1 MASAARTSAAQDV
14 QATLGYAGGI
24 QGRPRLDIVEPE
36 KNNFTLEPQEM
47 VIRDGRAFPGVH
59 TLARNGFEFVRHRS
73 NAAAKPETFEAA
85 NIPQVMPAG
94 PLREYSAE
102 MMEFLKD
109 YLGASFIVP
118 QVGSFLARTSNRAK
132 TPTWA
137 RTANMVHL
145 DYTQQGAEMFL
156 KWNNDALGGEVPPYR
171 HYAFLQTWRAVSQGP
186 QDNTL
191 AICDGASVP
200 FQDGIEIDT
209 VMGPANVPGKCFPF
223 RLCKY
228 REGHQ
233 WYYLPDM
240 EPDDL
245 LLFKGFDSRKPRAMD
260 AMHSAFDNPLAG
272 DDAVPRRSIEARFI
286 AFFE

>member
-1 MASAARTSAAQDV
+1 MASIAQTFAAQDV
-14 QATLGYAGGI
+14 CATLGYAGVI
-24 QGRPRLDIVEPE
+24 EGRPRLDIVEPD
-36 KNNFTLEPQEM
+36 KNNFLLEPHE
-47 VIRDGRAFPGVH
+47 VTIRDGRAFAGFH
-59 TLARNGFEFVRHRS
+59 TLSRNGFEFARHRS
-73 NAAAKPETFEAA
+73 KAAVKPETFEAA
-85 NIPQVMPAG
+85 NVQQVMPTGALG
-94 PLREYSAE
+94 EYSAE
-102 MMEFLKD
+102 MIEFLKD
-109 YLGASFIVP
+109 HVGASFMVP
-118 QVGSFLARTSNRAK
+118 QVGSFIARTSNRAK
-132 TPTWA
+132 TQTWA

-145 DYTQQGAEMFL
+145 DYTREGAELFL
-156 KWNNDALGGEVPPYR
+156 RWNRDALGGEMPPYR
-171 HYAFLQTWRAVSQGP
+171 HYAFIQTWRAVSPGP

-200 FQDGIEIDT
+200 FEDSVEIDT
-209 VMGPANVPGKCFPF
+209 VMGPADVPGKCFPF

-245 LLFKGFDSRKPRAMD
+245 LLFKGFDSRKPQAMD

-272 DDAVPRRSIEARFI
+272 EDAAPRRSIEARFI